1 MHLATRKLAL
11 MGIFAALYAVFSLV
25 SLFPI
30 IGALGRFITLAAVLA
45 PVLGILL
52 GPYIGSA
59 AASIGGFIGWTITQS
74 GAFGFI
80 SFIPGGSSALVAGL
94 LIRGKRGASAA
105 VYLLLLLA
113 MAFFPVIGPVWL
125 FPLYVW
131 LQLVGLIVLVS
142 PVSPMAF
149 RLVKSMKVQ
158 ESILGTAI
166 IALISTLAG
175 QVAGTLM
182 FEIFVFPVNP
192 QIEFWR
198 TTQWLPLAF
207 VYPMERGLLTLLATL
222 VSVPLV
228 RAVRTYGF
236 GIGGI

>member
-1 MHLATRKLAL
+1 MC
-11 MGIFAALYAVFSLV
+11 IFAALYAVFSLV

-45 PVLGILL
+45 PVFGILL

-59 AASIGGFIGWTITQS
+59 AASVGGFIGWTIAQS
-74 GAFGFI
+74 GAFGFV

-94 LIRGKRGASAA
+94 LTRGKRGTSTA
-105 VYLLLLLA
+105 VYVLLLSA
-113 MAFFPVIGPVWL
+113 MAFFPIIGPVWL
-125 FPLYVW
+125 YPLYVW
-131 LQLVGLIVLVS
+131 FQLVGLIVLVS
-142 PVSPMAF
+142 PASFMAF
-149 RLVKSMKVQ
+149 RFIQSTKVH
-158 ESILGTAI
+158 ESTLGIAV
-166 IALISTLAG
+166 IALVSTLAG

-207 VYPMERGLLTLLATL
+207 VYPLERGMLTLLATL
-222 VSVPLV
+222 VSAPLV
-228 RAVRTYGF
+228 RAVRTYGL